1 MAGAPVFS
9 GVSGRFGEAR
19 FDSCLRQN
27 NVTGAPLRRDF
38 RQQLL
43 VEQFAEPVGRM
54 PRVSQAMAQPYAAL
68 LLEKRRGLA
77 TFIPSSPFA
86 PKTDPGDKAP
96 QTYLTK
102 YRTRYSIPALRVI
115 QYVTLY
121 LHATESSAVTDAEG
135 ARYLKNSKTPY

>member
-1 MAGAPVFS
+1 MTAFVDSGVLDQVLIQLTEGEAFEQFATELGYGVSKRLVDGRIADLPVFA
-9 GVSGRFGEAR
+9 GVSGRFDQAR
-19 FDSCLRQN
+19 FESFLRQN
-27 NVTGAPLRRDF
+27 NMTEAQLRRDI

-86 PKTDPGDKAP
+86 HKTDPGDKAIG
-96 QTYLTK
+96 
-102 YRTRYSIPALRVI
+102 RAHV
-115 QYVTLY
+115 
-121 LHATESSAVTDAEG
+121 
-135 ARYLKNSKTPY
+135 